1 MLVAISDL
9 VTWKVLSVILI
20 QRNLKLFICCTSKK
34 KPPKKP
40 GVSVFASFLQKS
52 KITCLFFSL
61 QCAVDC
67 SLATTPQDCS
77 CPPDMNKKNTCT
89 STPKEG
95 QVLARQQ
102 ANNKRK
108 KINCLNTAELRFFLL
123 IAPGNLWRFYHTCSF
138 LEKKFQFHY
147 WMWSSNQQHSQR
159 LYLLSRCVKTGD
171 SGANCWGSM
180 WTGLLSFMKNQPL
193 KIHHQNW
200 AESAVTSSS
209 LTSSKECWRFLTCRA
224 FVCKFKINWMHLCV
238 IHGH

>member
-1 MLVAISDL
+1 MLIAISDL

-34 KPPKKP
+34 KQKT
-40 GVSVFASFLQKS
+40 GVSVFASFLLKS

-67 SLATTPQDCS
+67 SLATTPQDCL

-108 KINCLNTAELRFFLL
+108 KINGLNTAELRFFLL
-123 IAPGNLWRFYHTCSF
+123 IAPGNL
-138 LEKKFQFHY
+138 
-147 WMWSSNQQHSQR
+147 
-159 LYLLSRCVKTGD
+159 
-171 SGANCWGSM
+171 
-180 WTGLLSFMKNQPL
+180 
-193 KIHHQNW
+193 
-200 AESAVTSSS
+200 
-209 LTSSKECWRFLTCRA
+209 
-224 FVCKFKINWMHLCV
+224 
-238 IHGH
+238 